1 MTGVRGPIQIA
12 AVAAQAALKSVT
24 RGGRD
29 ISGQVLELLGTERVD
44 DVVITLT
51 YETGGIQ
58 GVVEAEPEE
67 SLSAATVVVY
77 PDEPG
82 KWNVGTPFV
91 RSARLAGSGPGRSA
105 ASSAAP
111 GSPTTAQALPPGPA
125 SSRCPVWL
133 RAATSWSRSPRKW
146 RGSVDPQTL
155 ERWRESGKMVTVDA
169 GQTAT
174 VKVTRVR

>member
-1 MTGVRGPIQIA
+1 M
-12 AVAAQAALKSVT
+12 
-24 RGGRD
+24 
-29 ISGQVLELLGTERVD
+29 
-44 DVVITLT
+44 ITLT

-67 SLSAATVVVY
+67 SLSAAAVVVY

-111 GSPTTAQALPPGPA
+111 GAPTTAQALPPGSA
-125 SSRCPVWL
+125 SFQVSGLAPGRYVVVAL
-133 RAATSWSRSPRKW
+133 ADGSGA
-146 RGSVDPQTL
+146 GSVDPQTL
-155 ERWRESGKMVTVDA
+155 ERWRESGKIVTVDA

-174 VKVTRVR
+174 VKMIPVR